1 MKKRIET
8 KRKRTEQELKKKK
21 IEKEL
26 KKSPNRKGKQM
37 FIQKTDIKVQIIYKK

>member
-8 KRKRTEQELKKKK
+8 KRKRTEKELKKK

>member
-8 KRKRTEQELKKKK
+8 KRKRTEKELKIK